1 MNKKDLKE
9 LLDSVCIMLLSIA
22 VILVCVHNKKQE
34 KVVDYLSNQ
43 LAIVQDSTKALYEE
57 NSLLQ
62 NRIYDLENPPSPQE
76 RCYEEGLKIQENWT
90 GLDIP
95 LDKDLQMDLMSA
107 CEEFDIPYELAC
119 AVIWQETNYQNEM
132 GDSGNAYG
140 YMQIWPQWHQD
151 RMERIGAYDLM
162 TPIDNFRVGC
172 SILHDG
178 YVNTGSYYDALSIY
192 NTGSSGH
199 SWYADEVTSKWEE
212 LKNASI

>member
-1 MNKKDLKE
+1 MNKKDFKV
-9 LLDSVCIMLLSIA
+9 LLNSFCIMLLSIA
-22 VILVCVHNKKQE
+22 VMLVCVHNKKQE

-43 LAIVQDSTKALYEE
+43 LTIVQESTKALHEE
-57 NSLLQ
+57 NTILQ
-62 NRIYDLENPPSPQE
+62 NRIYELENPPLPNE
-76 RCYEEGLKIQENWT
+76 RCYEEGLNIQENQA
-90 GLDIP
+90 GLGIP

-107 CEEFDIPYELAC
+107 CTEFDIPYELAC
-119 AVIWQETNYQNEM
+119 AVIWQETNYQNTI
-132 GDSGNAYG
+132 GDGGNAYG
-140 YMQIWPQWHQD
+140 YMQIWPLWNQD
-151 RMERIGAYDLM
+151 RMDRIGAYDLM

-178 YVNTGSYYDALSIY
+178 YVSTGNYYDALSIY